1 MTPGLASRRASIAAN
16 ARWAQ
21 VEDRVAATEPARRA
35 SAASLDT
42 RLTEQ
47 YGMDPNAPGYGVQLR
62 NARTAHFQ
70 KMSLKGAKT
79 LARNRKRKQAQ
90 RKQVSA

>member
-1 MTPGLASRRASIAAN
+1 MTLASRRASIAAN

-47 YGMDPNAPGYGVQLR
+47 YGMDPNSPSYGVQLR

-70 KMSLKGAKT
+70 QMSLKGAKT
-79 LARNRKRKQAQ
+79 KARNKKRKQA
-90 RKQVSA
+90 SA